1 MRQGS
6 QVAVVGRLNVL
17 APARMVAAI
26 LDTDMACAPAAVAA
40 HTPRY
45 LATGYNK
52 VIALTAELVLLA
64 EDSYYYSS

>member
-1 MRQGS
+1 
-6 QVAVVGRLNVL
+6 
-17 APARMVAAI
+17 MVAAI
-26 LDTDMACAPAAVAA
+26 LDTDMACALAAVAA

-45 LATGYNK
+45 LATGCNK